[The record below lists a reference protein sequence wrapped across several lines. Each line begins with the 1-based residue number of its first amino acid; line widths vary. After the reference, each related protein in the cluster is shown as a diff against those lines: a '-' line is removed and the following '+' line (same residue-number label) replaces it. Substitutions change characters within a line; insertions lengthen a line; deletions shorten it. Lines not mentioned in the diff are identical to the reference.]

1 MNRSLLSFGVL
12 AVIPGAFLAFSDAA
26 GAQTRFKFQY
36 SAKFVCGTNLTES
49 LRILPGDYATAV
61 NIHNPDGSRTARL
74 RKKIA
79 LTFPPAEQSP
89 GAVSEFIFEALG
101 PDQAFGVDCEEIPFE
116 FFPDVETGFPPYVK
130 GILVVESDLS
140 LDVIAVYTA
149 GDLMSTGVGSIDVED
164 VRERRINQRRDDRD
178 DDSSSDD
185 DSSDDDSSG
194 GN

>member
-1 MNRSLLSFGVL
+1 MSLLPKS
-12 AVIPGAFLAFSDAA
+12 IHRCRRYP
-26 GAQTRFKFQY
+26 TKFN
-36 SAKFVCGTNLTES
+36 SG
-49 LRILPGDYATAV
+49 RDI
-61 NIHNPDGSRTARL
+61 
-74 RKKIA
+74 
-79 LTFPPAEQSP
+79 
-89 GAVSEFIFEALG
+89 

-130 GILVVESDLS
+130 GFLVVESDLS

-185 DSSDDDSSG
+185 DSSG
-194 GN
+194 RN

>member
-1 MNRSLLSFGVL
+1 M
-12 AVIPGAFLAFSDAA
+12 
-26 GAQTRFKFQY
+26 
-36 SAKFVCGTNLTES
+36 
-49 LRILPGDYATAV
+49 
-61 NIHNPDGSRTARL
+61 

-130 GILVVESDLS
+130 GFLVVESDLS

-149 GDLMSTGVGSIDVED
+149 GDLLSTGVGSIDVEP
-164 VRERRINQRRDDRD
+164 VRERRIDRRRVDDDD

-185 DSSDDDSSG
+185 DSSDDDS
-194 GN
+194 